1 MSSLTRLTL
10 AQVAQKLKA
19 REVSAVEVLDAC
31 LTQVRSTEKQISA
44 YVCVLEDQ
52 ARAAAQ
58 QADADISAGRWKG
71 PLHGV
76 PVAVKDLYD
85 IAGVPTTASS
95 RQRTNWTPQQD
106 CAVVRRLQDAGAVI
120 LGKTHTHEFACG
132 AITPKSRNPWDP
144 GRTPG
149 GSSGGSAATVAAC
162 GVYLATGTDTAGSVR
177 IPSSMCNTVGLKPTY
192 GRVSRAG
199 VSSLSWSLDHPGPIT
214 RTVEDT
220 ALSLQVMAGF
230 DPADRG
236 SLDEPVPSYAEG
248 LGQGVKGLRVGVPKN
263 YFFDRVDPEV
273 ESAVRAAIDQLKELG
288 AELVEVEVPMAEQ
301 IIPVEFGIMLPEASA
316 YHRTMLRESPELY
329 TADVR
334 ILLELGNL
342 VTATDYLQAQRVRT
356 LMQRAVA
363 EMYQR
368 IDVLIAPTLPI
379 PAARSGEEVHT
390 WPDGTVEALVMAY
403 ARFTSFGNVTG
414 LPTLNLPCGFSKDG
428 LPIGMQ
434 ISGRPLDEKTLLRAG
449 LAYEK
454 ATTWHQR
461 HPELIGAG

>member
-52 ARAAAQ
+52 ARAAAH
-58 QADADISAGRWKG
+58 ATDADIRGRWKG

-95 RQRTNWTPQQD
+95 PAHELDAQQD
-106 CAVVRRLQDAGAVI
+106 PARVRRLQDAGAVI
-120 LGKTHTHEFACG
+120 LGKTHTHEFAYG
-132 AITPKSRNPWDP
+132 RITPKSRNPRDP

-162 GVYLATGTDTAGSVR
+162 CVYLATGTDTGGSVR
-177 IPSSMCNTVGLKPTY
+177 IPSSMCNTVGLKQPTV
-192 GRVSRAG
+192 GRVHGAG

-220 ALSLQVMAGF
+220 ALMLQVMAGF
-230 DPADRG
+230 DPADPR

-248 LGQGVKGLRVGVPKN
+248 LGQGVKGLRWGVPKN

-301 IIPVEFGIMLPEASA
+301 IIPVKFGIMLPEASA

-334 ILLELGNL
+334 ILLELGDL

-403 ARFTSFGNVTG
+403 TRFTSFGNVTG

-428 LPIGMQ
+428 LRSACR
-434 ISGRPLDEKTLLRAG
+434 SGRPLDEKTLLRAG

>member
-1 MSSLTRLTL
+1 
-10 AQVAQKLKA
+10 
-19 REVSAVEVLDAC
+19 
-31 LTQVRSTEKQISA
+31 
-44 YVCVLEDQ
+44 
-52 ARAAAQ
+52 
-58 QADADISAGRWKG
+58 
-71 PLHGV
+71 
-76 PVAVKDLYD
+76 
-85 IAGVPTTASS
+85 
-95 RQRTNWTPQQD
+95 
-106 CAVVRRLQDAGAVI
+106 
-120 LGKTHTHEFACG
+120 THTHEFAYG

-316 YHRTMLRESPELY
+316 YLR
-329 TADVR
+329 
-334 ILLELGNL
+334 
-342 VTATDYLQAQRVRT
+342 
-356 LMQRAVA
+356 
-363 EMYQR
+363 
-368 IDVLIAPTLPI
+368 
-379 PAARSGEEVHT
+379 
-390 WPDGTVEALVMAY
+390 
-403 ARFTSFGNVTG
+403 F
-414 LPTLNLPCGFSKDG
+414 
-428 LPIGMQ
+428 
-434 ISGRPLDEKTLLRAG
+434 
-449 LAYEK
+449 
-454 ATTWHQR
+454 
-461 HPELIGAG
+461 